1 MKFYKKTWFIS
12 LMLFFVAPVGVF
24 LLWKKELFS
33 KNTRIVV
40 SVFSAI
46 FFIFIFSET
55 YILEIIFITALT
67 LLFCLKIK
75 LFPYTKKTEYLVE
88 SIPTKVVGVT
98 FECDKD
104 GHTNRQILIKKFV
117 HRKTKIY
124 LDFYEF
130 NGTPACHVVLFENG
144 FDIGNLR
151 KELAKDLVTKAKYHN
166 CIFEAKITEK
176 TGGTDDKLNHGCNIV
191 IDIYKNKNIV

>member
-1 MKFYKKTWFIS
+1 MNFYNKTWFIV

-24 LLWKKELFS
+24 LLWKKELLS

-46 FFIFIFSET
+46 FSIFMFSET
-55 YILEIIFITALT
+55 YILEIIFITTLT

-75 LFPYTKKTEYLVE
+75 LFPHTKKTECLIE

-104 GHTNRQILIKKFV
+104 RHTNRQILIKKFV
-117 HRKTKIY
+117 HRKTKI
-124 LDFYEF
+124 LSNSFYS
-130 NGTPACHVVLFENG
+130 HH
-144 FDIGNLR
+144 NL
-151 KELAKDLVTKAKYHN
+151 
-166 CIFEAKITEK
+166 IFSK
-176 TGGTDDKLNHGCNIV
+176 V
-191 IDIYKNKNIV
+191 